1 MKFTVD
7 RSQAEVKP
15 FASPGEYIVTV
26 NSCKDDNLDKNGN
39 PVCTLRYKGGN
50 GEVISDR
57 FVLKDTMMW
66 RLQALISATEA
77 NIADGDEFDFSIG
90 GAFFRFLQGFVGLQL
105 VVVLEEEKYT
115 DKNGAEQVTLRVKRM
130 KKVPVDVDDI

>member
-1 MKFTVD
+1 MKFRVD

-105 VVVLEEEKYT
+105 VAVIEEEKYT

>member
-115 DKNGAEQVTLRVKRM
+115 DKQGAEQVTLRVKRM

>member
-105 VVVLEEEKYT
+105 VVVIEEEKYT

-130 KKVPVDVDDI
+130 KKVPADVDDI

>member
-15 FASPGEYIVTV
+15 FAKPGEYTVTI
-26 NSCKDDNLDKNGN
+26 NSCKDDGLDKNGN
-39 PVCTLRYKGGN
+39 PVATLRYKGAN
-50 GEVISDR
+50 GEVVNDR
-57 FVLKDTMMW
+57 FTLKDTMMW

-90 GAFFRFLQGFVGLQL
+90 GAFMRFLQGFVGLSMI
-105 VVVLEEEKYT
+105 VVLEEEKYI

-130 KKVPVDVDDI
+130 KKLPVDLDAI

>member
-57 FVLKDTMMW
+57 FVLKETMMW
-66 RLQALISATEA
+66 RVQALISATEA
-77 NIADGDEFDFSIG
+77 NIDDGAEFDFSVN
-90 GAFFRFLQGFVGLQL
+90 GAFFRFLQGFVGLSL

-115 DKNGAEQVTLRVKRM
+115 DKNGAEQTTLRVRRM
-130 KKVPVDVDDI
+130 KKVPSDNDTI

>member
-105 VVVLEEEKYT
+105 VAVIEEEKYT

>member
-15 FASPGEYIVTV
+15 FAAPGEYTVTI
-26 NSCKDDNLDKNGN
+26 NSCKDDGLDKNGN
-39 PVCTLRYKGGN
+39 PVATLRYKGAN
-50 GEVISDR
+50 GEVVSDR
-57 FVLKDTMMW
+57 FVLKETMMW

-77 NIADGDEFDFSIG
+77 SINDGDQYDFSIG
-90 GAFFRFLQGFVGLQL
+90 GAFLRFLQGFVGLQL

-115 DKNGAEQVTLRVKRM
+115 DKHGAEQVTLRVKRM
-130 KKVPVDVDDI
+130 KKVPVDLDNL

>member
-115 DKNGAEQVTLRVKRM
+115 DKHGAEQVTLRVKRM

>member
-105 VVVLEEEKYT
+105 VVVIEEEKYT
-115 DKNGAEQVTLRVKRM
+115 DKNGAEQVTLSVKRM

>member
-57 FVLKDTMMW
+57 FVLKDTPSAVRSSDSFRGSLDSSW
-66 RLQALISATEA
+66 WSSSKRRSTLTSTEPNRLHSA
-77 NIADGDEFDFSIG
+77 
-90 GAFFRFLQGFVGLQL
+90 
-105 VVVLEEEKYT
+105 
-115 DKNGAEQVTLRVKRM
+115 
-130 KKVPVDVDDI
+130 

>member
-15 FASPGEYIVTV
+15 FASPGEYTVTV
-26 NSCKDDNLDKNGN
+26 NSCKDDGLDKNGN
-39 PVCTLRYKGGN
+39 PVATLRYKGAN
-50 GEVISDR
+50 GEVVSDR
-57 FVLKDTMMW
+57 FVLKETMMW

-77 NIADGDEFDFSIG
+77 SINDGDQYDFSIG
-90 GAFFRFLQGFVGLQL
+90 GAFLRFLQGFVGLQL

-115 DKNGAEQVTLRVKRM
+115 DKHGAEQVTLRVKRM
-130 KKVPVDVDDI
+130 KKVPVDLDNL

>member
-39 PVCTLRYKGGN
+39 PVCILRFKGGN

-66 RLQALISATEA
+66 RLQALIAATEA
-77 NIADGDEFDFSIG
+77 SINDGDQYDFSIG

-115 DKNGAEQVTLRVKRM
+115 DKQGAEQVTLRVKRM

>member
-26 NSCKDDNLDKNGN
+26 NSCKDDGLDKNGN
-39 PVCTLRYKGGN
+39 PVTTLRFKGGN

-57 FVLKDTMMW
+57 FVLKESQMW
-66 RLQALISATEA
+66 RLQALIAATEA
-77 NIADGDEFDFSIG
+77 SINDGDQYDFSIG
-90 GAFFRFLQGFVGLQL
+90 GAFLRFLQGFVGLQL
-105 VVVLEEEKYT
+105 VAVIEEEKYT

>member
-105 VVVLEEEKYT
+105 VVVIEEEKYT
-115 DKNGAEQVTLRVKRM
+115 DKNGAEQVALRVKRM

>member
-15 FASPGEYIVTV
+15 FANPGEYTVTV
-26 NSCKDDNLDKNGN
+26 NSCKDDGLDKNGN
-39 PVCTLRYKGGN
+39 PVATLRFKGAN
-50 GEVISDR
+50 GEVVSDR
-57 FVLKDTMMW
+57 FVLKENQMW

-77 NIADGDEFDFSIG
+77 NISDGDQFDFSIG
-90 GAFFRFLQGFVGLQL
+90 GAFLRFLQGFVGLQL

-130 KKVPVDVDDI
+130 KKVPVDLDNL

>member
-15 FASPGEYIVTV
+15 FAAPGEYIVTV
-26 NSCKDDNLDKNGN
+26 NSAKDDNLDKNGN

-50 GEVISDR
+50 GEVVSDR
-57 FVLKDTMMW
+57 FVLKETMMW

-77 NIADGDEFDFSIG
+77 DISDGDQYDFSIS

-115 DKNGAEQVTLRVKRM
+115 DKHGAEQVTLRVKRM
-130 KKVPVDVDDI
+130 KKVPADVDDI

>member
-39 PVCTLRYKGGN
+39 PVCILRFKGGN

-66 RLQALISATEA
+66 RLQALIAATEA
-77 NIADGDEFDFSIG
+77 SINDGDQYDFSIG
-90 GAFFRFLQGFVGLQL
+90 GAFFRFLQEFVGLQL

-115 DKNGAEQVTLRVKRM
+115 DKQGAEQVTLRVKRM

>member
-57 FVLKDTMMW
+57 FVLKESQMW
-66 RLQALISATEA
+66 RLQALIAATEA
-77 NIADGDEFDFSIG
+77 SINDGDQYDFSIG
-90 GAFFRFLQGFVGLQL
+90 GAFLRFLQGFVGLQL
-105 VVVLEEEKYT
+105 VAVIEEEKYT